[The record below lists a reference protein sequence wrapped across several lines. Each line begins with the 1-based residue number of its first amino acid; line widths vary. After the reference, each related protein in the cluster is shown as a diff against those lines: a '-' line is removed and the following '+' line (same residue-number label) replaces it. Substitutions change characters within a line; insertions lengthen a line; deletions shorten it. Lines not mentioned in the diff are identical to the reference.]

1 MGVEIER
8 KFLVRN
14 DSWRASVQSE
24 FSITQGYLASDARVT
39 VRVRVKGDSAYLTI
53 KGPTS
58 GFGRSE
64 YEYPIPLEDAQSMLG
79 ELAVSALVEKTRYRV
94 RCGAHVWDL
103 DVFAGENAGLVMA
116 EVELE
121 AEDEAFEQPEWAGQ
135 EVTGDS
141 RYYNAS
147 LARHPFTHW

>member
-8 KFLVRN
+8 KFLVKN
-14 DSWRASVQSE
+14 DAWRYSVESE
-24 FSITQGYLASDARVT
+24 HHIMQGYLASDARIT
-39 VRVRVKGDSAYLTI
+39 VRVRVKGDAAFLTI
-53 KGPTS
+53 KGATS
-58 GFGRSE
+58 GIGRSE
-64 YEYPIPLEDAQSMLG
+64 YEYPIPLADGEAMLR
-79 ELAVSALVEKTRYRV
+79 ELSLPAVIEKTRYRV

-121 AEDEAFEQPEWAGQ
+121 SEDEAFEQPDWAGE
-135 EVTGDS
+135 EVTGDP

-147 LARHPFTHW
+147 LARHPFNRW

>member
-8 KFLVRN
+8 KFLVKN
-14 DSWRASVQSE
+14 DAWRTVVEAE
-24 FSITQGYLASDARVT
+24 FPITQGYLASDARIT

-64 YEYPIPLEDAQSMLG
+64 YEYPIPLEDAQSMLR

-116 EVELE
+116 EIELE
-121 AEDEAFEQPEWAGQ
+121 GEDEAFEQPDWAGQ
-135 EVTGDS
+135 EVTGDT

-147 LARHPFTHW
+147 LARHPFTRW

>member
-1 MGVEIER
+1 MAIEIER
-8 KFLVRN
+8 KYLVKN
-14 DSWRASVQSE
+14 DSWRSGVESE
-24 FSITQGYLASDARVT
+24 HRIMQGYLASDPRIT
-39 VRVRVKGDSAYLTI
+39 VRVRVMGDAAFLTI

-58 GFGRSE
+58 GIGRSE
-64 YEYPIPLEDAQSMLG
+64 YEYPIPVADGEAMLR
-79 ELAVSALVEKTRYRV
+79 ELAVSGLVEKTRYRV

-121 AEDEAFEQPEWAGQ
+121 SEDESFELPDWAGK
-135 EVTGDS
+135 EVTGDA

-147 LARHPFTHW
+147 LARQPFTRW